1 MRKEKGVW
9 VLSSKEIAEEKFEG
23 IVITLS
29 LKKEEN
35 VLMAKKGYYNSHG
48 NYDTELITLIAFG
61 EGAFD
66 IAKKGYYNSHENY
79 DTKLITLIAFEEG
92 AFDIAKILKK
102 LLVIISQVYPKE
114 SIAVAADVMELLN

>member
-35 VLMAKKGYYNSHG
+35 VLMAKKGYYNSHE
-48 NYDTELITLIAFG
+48 NYDTE
-61 EGAFD
+61 
-66 IAKKGYYNSHENY
+66 
-79 DTKLITLIAFEEG
+79 LITLIAFEEG